1 MVNLISQANFANS
14 ANKGTEK
21 IYLGLGET
29 TFKGGVWKPQQRFL
43 KSTELS
49 KYMLLLKEEQV
60 IVRIR
65 LLIAENV

>member
-29 TFKGGVWKPQQRFL
+29 TFKGGF
-43 KSTELS
+43 
-49 KYMLLLKEEQV
+49 
-60 IVRIR
+60 
-65 LLIAENV
+65 ENHNKDF